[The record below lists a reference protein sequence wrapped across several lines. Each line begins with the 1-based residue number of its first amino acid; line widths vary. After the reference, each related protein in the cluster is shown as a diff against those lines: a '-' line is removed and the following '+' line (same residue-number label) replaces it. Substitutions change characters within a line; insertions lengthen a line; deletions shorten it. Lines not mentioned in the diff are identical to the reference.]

1 MARAEAPRRQSLGF
15 LLLYAL
21 AWAGGA
27 IAYVPFLTILLP
39 ERMSALV
46 GASDVEYLGYV
57 TFCGAVAASLDGIAF
72 GWPSYTTRN
81 RRGLIAKGRTLRN
94 SMSLRRPLAGVGGTL
109 VGIIYLWEAVQQN

>member
-39 ERMSALV
+39 ARMSALV

-57 TFCGAVAASLDGIAF
+57 TFCGAVAASLAGIAF
-72 GWPSYTTRN
+72 GWLSDLTRN
-81 RRGLIAKGRTLRN
+81 RRGLIAAGLDRKSTRLN
-94 SMSLRRPLAGVGGTL
+94 SSH
-109 VGIIYLWEAVQQN
+109 